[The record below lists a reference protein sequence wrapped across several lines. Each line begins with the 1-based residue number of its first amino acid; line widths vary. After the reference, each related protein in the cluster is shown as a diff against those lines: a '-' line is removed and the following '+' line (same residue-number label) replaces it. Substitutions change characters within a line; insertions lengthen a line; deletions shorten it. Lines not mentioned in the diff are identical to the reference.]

1 MDRLTR
7 NAINLANEYDAGTS
21 TLLWEQSAP

>member
-7 NAINLANEYDAGTS
+7 NAINLMKVYDAGTS